1 MKLRDRLEQGKSVVS
16 DRPAAAG
23 KVPEVYQE
31 IKRNVH
37 NQLIDDIELSKLDT
51 LKPEALRAELRNTIE
66 RLVASSRWPLNRIE
80 RERLVQEVLDEV
92 TGLGPLEPLL
102 ADPSVSDILVNNH
115 KTVYVEKEGQLQRTP
130 VNFRNDAHLMQIIN
144 RIVSRVGRRVDESSP
159 MVDARLADGSRVN
172 AIIPP
177 LALDGPVLSIRR
189 FGVRPLSAGDL
200 VANHA
205 LTEDMLDFLS
215 ASVRSKLNLLISGGT
230 GTGKT
235 TLLNALSS
243 FIPPGER
250 VVTIEDAAELQ
261 LQQPHVVR
269 LETRPANIEG
279 KGAVRARELVV
290 NSLRMRPDRIVVG
303 EVRGAEVM
311 DMLQAM
317 NTGHEGSMTTVHANS
332 PRDALGRLLAMAG
345 MFSAN
350 FSERLMNQTLAS
362 ALNLIVHLNRFSDG
376 SRKLVSV
383 SEIVGMEG
391 DVITMQEIFIF
402 KQRGVD
408 SEGRVQ
414 GAFQPTG
421 IRPRCMDKIQ
431 RSGYVLK
438 ESFGR

>member
-1 MKLRDRLEQGKSVVS
+1 
-16 DRPAAAG
+16 
-23 KVPEVYQE
+23 
-31 IKRNVH
+31 
-37 NQLIDDIELSKLDT
+37 
-51 LKPEALRAELRNTIE
+51 
-66 RLVASSRWPLNRIE
+66 
-80 RERLVQEVLDEV
+80 
-92 TGLGPLEPLL
+92 
-102 ADPSVSDILVNNH
+102 
-115 KTVYVEKEGQLQRTP
+115 
-130 VNFRNDAHLMQIIN
+130 
-144 RIVSRVGRRVDESSP
+144 
-159 MVDARLADGSRVN
+159 
-172 AIIPP
+172 
-177 LALDGPVLSIRR
+177 
-189 FGVRPLSAGDL
+189 
-200 VANHA
+200 
-205 LTEDMLDFLS
+205 
-215 ASVRSKLNLLISGGT
+215 
-230 GTGKT
+230 
-235 TLLNALSS
+235 
-243 FIPPGER
+243 
-250 VVTIEDAAELQ
+250 
-261 LQQPHVVR
+261 
-269 LETRPANIEG
+269 
-279 KGAVRARELVV
+279 
-290 NSLRMRPDRIVVG
+290 
-303 EVRGAEVM
+303 
-311 DMLQAM
+311 M